1 MWLELQK
8 LCCLL
13 PNQDKR
19 ESLNM
24 FIVDFSDNL
33 TSLLLCSVF
42 LGGLTSKWNYSI
54 EKKNWKFLDNF
65 GRFDLTEAISKSK
78 DKLIY
83 HQQMCFFI
91 SEEGKKDAIGNSIVK
106 KSILIKTFRCH
117 QLSTQQN
124 IKHTR
129 RAKIQNRK
137 ICLALKLKLYVKM
150 VFINW

>member
-1 MWLELQK
+1 M
-8 LCCLL
+8 
-13 PNQDKR
+13 
-19 ESLNM
+19 
-24 FIVDFSDNL
+24 
-33 TSLLLCSVF
+33 
-42 LGGLTSKWNYSI
+42 
-54 EKKNWKFLDNF
+54 
-65 GRFDLTEAISKSK
+65 TEAISKSK

-129 RAKIQNRK
+129 RAKIKNQQRFLAQKFKLNVEENCHRSK
-137 ICLALKLKLYVKM
+137 I
-150 VFINW
+150 FSD